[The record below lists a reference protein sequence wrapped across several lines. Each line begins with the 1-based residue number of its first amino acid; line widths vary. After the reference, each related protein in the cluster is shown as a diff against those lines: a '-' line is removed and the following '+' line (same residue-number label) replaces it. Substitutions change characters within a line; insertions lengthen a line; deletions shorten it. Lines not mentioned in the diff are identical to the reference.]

1 MKRFNILSVACL
13 LVLVLSEIAS
23 AQVCGPDGCTSG
35 AGVYASRL
43 NASRAFRH
51 DHSYGGAEV
60 IYRSSGEATEAE
72 AREWWMNSPAH
83 RRLIVSGAIQDVA
96 CVGNVC
102 VGRGIQAAT
111 NMTKIYVGGPI
122 KKLFSRLRCR

>member
-1 MKRFNILSVACL
+1 MKRFTILSVACL

-23 AQVCGPDGCTSG
+23 AQVCGPDGCTSD

-51 DHSYGGAEV
+51 DRSYGGAEV

-83 RRLIVSGAIQDVA
+83 RRLLVSGAIQDVA

-111 NMTKIYVGGPI
+111 NVTKTYVGGPI